1 MITLP
6 SSQEIENYLSK
17 LQDSIKSIDMEI
29 NLIYHVLEFYKMDAI
44 NLTRV
49 NSRLRAL
56 LVSRRDIKEKMADVQ
71 SIVYNILPGIKK
83 YEKNLNERSKKVYD
97 MTRYDEYLDRLSIN
111 ATIKE

>member
-1 MITLP
+1 MIILP
-6 SSQEIENYLSK
+6 SSQEIENCLSK

-49 NSRLRAL
+49 NSRLREL
-56 LVSRRDIKEKMADVQ
+56 LTNRRNIKHNIADMQ

-97 MTRYDEYLDRLSIN
+97 MTKYDEYLDRLNIN
-111 ATIKE
+111 ATVKE